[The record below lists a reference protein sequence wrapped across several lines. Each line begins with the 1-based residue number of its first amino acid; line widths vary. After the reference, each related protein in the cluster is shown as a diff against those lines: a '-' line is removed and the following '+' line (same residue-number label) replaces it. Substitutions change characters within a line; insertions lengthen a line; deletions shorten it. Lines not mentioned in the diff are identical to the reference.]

1 MSSTEEAPAVAES
14 AEQAS
19 LKPPIEAELAVFMEG
34 LGRRLVKAG
43 RLVDQWHE
51 EGRPTDNLPV
61 TGRGA
66 SFAAFFRLAADR
78 EMLLGPEDVALDEL
92 REALM
97 QVVREVYPAGGAEL
111 AVEMAPPMLAAIRD
125 WDARETFRKTLE
137 QCPIFG
143 IAADWAE
150 LHVGVRAR
158 CAAVPEG
165 EFELSDMEV
174 YAAGELLQ
182 MAAKWAELG
191 RPMPPTVN
199 DADCGAWLVDH
210 LDWLPLAG
218 QDQMAPELARELLLT
233 NPADVRLRAASARAL
248 GPNPPRAAHALSG
261 LAADWRCLHLDVV
274 ERAEQARVDGGP
286 LVMDKRDRRLARE
299 FLESAGDW
307 HRAGR
312 PTVHPADAAAGAWL
326 AERLDWAVEGE
337 WMLPQDRALELF
349 LTNPLDLVAPAAP
362 VDPAAV

>member
-1 MSSTEEAPAVAES
+1 MTTNEDAPAVAES

-19 LKPPIEAELAVFMEG
+19 PKPPIEAELAVFVEG
-34 LGRRLVKAG
+34 LGRRLVQAG
-43 RLVDQWHE
+43 DLVDQWHA
-51 EGRPTDNLPV
+51 EGQPTDNLPV

-78 EMLLGPEDVALDEL
+78 DVLLGPEDVALDEL

-97 QVVREVYPAGGAEL
+97 QVMKEIHPIGGAEFV
-111 AVEMAPPMLAAIRD
+111 AEVAPPMLAAIRD
-125 WDARETFRKTLE
+125 WDARERFRKTLE

-174 YAAGELLQ
+174 YAAEELLQ

-191 RPMPPTVN
+191 RPMPLTE
-199 DADCGAWLVDH
+199 DDGDCGAWLLDH

-233 NPADVRLRAASARAL
+233 NPADVRLRAASARAV
-248 GPNPPRAAHALSG
+248 GPFASSAAMVMSG
-261 LAADWRCLHLDVV
+261 TAADWRSLHLDVV
-274 ERAEQARVDGGP
+274 ERAERARVDGSA
-286 LVMDKRDRRLARE
+286 LVMGRMERRLARE
-299 FLESAGDW
+299 FLESARDW

-326 AERLDWAVEGE
+326 AERLE
-337 WMLPQDRALELF
+337 WLEADPLALPQSQALELF
-349 LTNPLDLVAPAAP
+349 LINPLDLAAPAAP

>member
-1 MSSTEEAPAVAES
+1 MTTNEDAPAMAEN
-14 AEQAS
+14 AEPVEAS
-19 LKPPIEAELAVFMEG
+19 LALALDAVWTNLASASG
-34 LGRRLVKAG
+34 CLDR
-43 RLVDQWHE
+43 WHE
-51 EGRPTDNLPV
+51 AGKPTAALPV
-61 TGRGA
+61 TGPG
-66 SFAAFFRLAADR
+66 AAFVGF
-78 EMLLGPEDVALDEL
+78 L
-92 REALM
+92 RMA
-97 QVVREVYPAGGAEL
+97 AEL
-111 AVEMAPPMLAAIRD
+111 SVLRGPKDAAVAEVCEVMLPIADTYFGLVEEHVEIVEGLAPQLVETLRHYAVVHSANDMA
-125 WDARETFRKTLE
+125 KK
-137 QCPIFG
+137 CPIFG

-158 CAAVPEG
+158 CAAVPES

-191 RPMPPTVN
+191 RPMPPFER
-199 DADCGAWLVDH
+199 DGDCGAWLVDH

-233 NPADVRLRAASARAL
+233 NPADVGLRAASARAL
-248 GPNPPRAAHALSG
+248 GPNPPRAAHAISG
-261 LAADWRCLHLDVV
+261 LAADWRCLHVDVV

-286 LVMDKRDRRLARE
+286 LVMGKRDRQLARE
-299 FLESAGDW
+299 FLESARDW

-326 AERLDWAVEGE
+326 AERLE
-337 WMLPQDRALELF
+337 WLEADPVALPQSQALELF